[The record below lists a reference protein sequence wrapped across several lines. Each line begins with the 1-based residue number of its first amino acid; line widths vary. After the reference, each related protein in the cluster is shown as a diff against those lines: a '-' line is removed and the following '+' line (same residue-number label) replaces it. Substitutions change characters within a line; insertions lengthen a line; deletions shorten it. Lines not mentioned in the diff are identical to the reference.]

1 MKKLLILFSILT
13 YSLGQ
18 GLPDEIKLVKV
29 DVDGN
34 IITSENT
41 IIFTAGLRK
50 GQTISPSDFPRA
62 VKRLWQLGLFRDIQ
76 IRYNEETSDG
86 LSITILVKEN
96 YILGD
101 LSYQGNKK
109 IKDRKFNDE
118 ISLAKGQR
126 LATNTLH

>member
-76 IRYNEETSDG
+76 IR
-86 LSITILVKEN
+86 
-96 YILGD
+96 
-101 LSYQGNKK
+101 
-109 IKDRKFNDE
+109 
-118 ISLAKGQR
+118 
-126 LATNTLH
+126 